1 VASVVGVESDR
12 ATDAL
17 GDEGVVAEGR
27 EESEKLN
34 MSIG

>member
-1 VASVVGVESDR
+1 VVGVESDR
-12 ATDAL
+12 ATDAV

-27 EESEKLN
+27 KKCEEIN